1 MGGGEKS
8 LLSKAYYKVTGL
20 MQPDLGFEEKP
31 QSSHCE
37 IYIAQRLLFC
47 RKIMRLDEG
56 GSSVTK
62 WGITYEELRK
72 GVKQ

>member
-1 MGGGEKS
+1 
-8 LLSKAYYKVTGL
+8 